1 VVTLPALDGV
11 KHNFVDAGGGV
22 TIHVAD
28 AGPAEGD
35 AGARLPGKL
44 AERHEL
50 IGPLAA
56 DGYRVLCPDLRGAG
70 AGARRRACA
79 T

>member
-28 AGPAEGD
+28 AGLAEGD
-35 AGARLPGKL
+35 AVHGFPENWLSG
-44 AERHEL
+44 
-50 IGPLAA
+50 
-56 DGYRVLCPDLRGAG
+56 
-70 AGARRRACA
+70 
-79 T
+79 TS